1 MKTLLAVAAFALT
14 LPTPVLAWGQT
25 GHRVIGKLAEE
36 RLDAKTRAEIEKI
49 IGTESLAEAAT
60 FADEERSN
68 PAPFWQKEA
77 SPWHYVTVPAGKSY
91 SEVGAPTEGDAY
103 TALQR
108 FTATLRDPDA
118 SQADKAIA
126 LRFIVHIVGDLHQ
139 PLHAGD
145 GTDHGGNDVKVDYFG
160 QSTNLHSVW
169 DSALLDSENLSF
181 TEFAARL
188 DRRITPDQTIDWWN
202 ADPLVWIAESAA
214 IRPNIYPAAKTDKRP
229 QLSYVYQYQHLPIAE
244 QRLEQ
249 AGVRL
254 AAYLDS
260 IWD

>member
-1 MKTLLAVAAFALT
+1 MKTLLTAAAFALA
-14 LPTPVLAWGQT
+14 LPTPALAWGQT

-36 RLDAKTRAEIEKI
+36 RIDAKTRAEIEKI
-49 IGTESLAEAAT
+49 IGSESLAEAAT

-68 PAPFWQKEA
+68 PAPFWQTEA

-91 SEVGAPTEGDAY
+91 SDVGAPDEGDAY

-108 FTATLRDPDA
+108 FTSTLRDRNA
-118 SQADKAIA
+118 SQEDKAVV

-145 GTDHGGNDVKVDYFG
+145 GTDRGGNDVKVEYFG
-160 QSTNLHSVW
+160 QNTNLHSVW
-169 DSALLDSENLSF
+169 DSALIDSENLSY

-188 DRRITPDQTIDWWN
+188 DRRITPDLTIEWWD

-214 IRPNIYPAAKTDKRP
+214 IRPSIYPADKTDKP
-229 QLSYVYQYQHLPIAE
+229 VQLSYVYQYRNLPIAE
-244 QRLEQ
+244 ERLEQ

-254 AAYLDS
+254 AAYLVS
-260 IWD
+260 IWE

>member
-14 LPTPVLAWGQT
+14 VPTPVLAWGQT

-68 PAPFWQKEA
+68 PAPFWQTEA

-108 FTATLRDPDA
+108 FTATLRDRGA
-118 SQADKAIA
+118 SQEDKAIA

-145 GTDHGGNDVKVDYFG
+145 GTDRGGNDVKVDYFG

-169 DSALLDSENLSF
+169 DSALLDSEHLSF

-188 DRRITPDQTIDWWN
+188 DRRITPDLTIEWWN
-202 ADPLVWIAESAA
+202 ADPMVWIAESAV
-214 IRPNIYPAAKTDKRP
+214 IRPAIYPSAEANKRT
-229 QLSYVYQYQHLPIAE
+229 QLSYAYQYQHLPIAE
-244 QRLEQ
+244 ERLEQ

-254 AAYLDS
+254 AAYLGS
-260 IWD
+260 IWK